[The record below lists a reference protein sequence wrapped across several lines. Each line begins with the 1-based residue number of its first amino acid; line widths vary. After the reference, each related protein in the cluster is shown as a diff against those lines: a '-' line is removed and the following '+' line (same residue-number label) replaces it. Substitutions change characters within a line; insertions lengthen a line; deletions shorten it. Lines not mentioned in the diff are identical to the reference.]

1 MQTRNVI
8 TAAVLC
14 SSLLFSGC
22 SFNSNDAQSTAKS
35 EIGKPGSESVEL
47 KKEVEQYRK
56 YVIEQSDAFV
66 KATTEFVTAVKA
78 GDLKKSQELYAP
90 ARMFY
95 ERIEPIAES
104 FGDLDP
110 NIDAREGDVDEK
122 DWKGYHRIEKSLW
135 VDKTTK
141 GMETIA
147 DTLLSDSKLLRAKV
161 ETVEIDPSILLTGAV
176 ELLNEVSSTKV
187 TGEEER
193 YSRTD
198 LYDFAANVEGA
209 AKIFELLKPELQ
221 KKDADLAK
229 TIESRFTA
237 LTTEL
242 SSYKKNGGYVLYD
255 ELKPEQTKKLSQ
267 AVDSL
272 AEPLS
277 NMGKKLGA

>member
-8 TAAVLC
+8 TTAVLC

-22 SFNSNDAQSTAKS
+22 SANTTSVQPVPKTETGKS
-35 EIGKPGSESVEL
+35 GESVEL

-78 GDLKKSQELYAP
+78 GDIKKSQELYAP

-110 NIDAREGDVDEK
+110 NIDAREGDVDDK

-141 GMETIA
+141 GIESVA

-161 ETVEIDPSILLTGAV
+161 ETVEIDPNILLTGAV

-209 AKIFELLKPELQ
+209 AKIFELLKPELT
-221 KKDADLAK
+221 KKDANLVK

-242 SSYKKNGGYVLYD
+242 AAYKKGNGYMLYD